1 MQYILVVE
9 VVLCFGAQLF
19 GLCRFSAFF
28 HKLNAFYV
36 AIHFIGTVAVLFF
49 CFQNWEWKLYWNIA
63 ILCSGVPFV
72 LEMLTWMLVCWLTA
86 MHNTR
91 SDVHA
96 PQTVSAG
103 LCGEDKYHLED
114 SH

>member
-1 MQYILVVE
+1 MDQNILASTNGSLDATAKSTMQYILVVE

-72 LEMLTWMLVCWLTA
+72 LEMLTWMLVCWLPA
-86 MHNTR
+86 MKR
-91 SDVHA
+91 
-96 PQTVSAG
+96 
-103 LCGEDKYHLED
+103 
-114 SH
+114 